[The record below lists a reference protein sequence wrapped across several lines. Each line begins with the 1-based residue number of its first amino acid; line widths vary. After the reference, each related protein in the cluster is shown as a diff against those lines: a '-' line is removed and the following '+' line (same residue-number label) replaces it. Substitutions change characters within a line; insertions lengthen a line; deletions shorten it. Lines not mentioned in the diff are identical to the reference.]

1 MVLIALTADAPVVVL
16 LLVIVV
22 VVALCCAAFSRFYDS
37 LTPRLKR
44 ASLSSEAIET
54 DFADAY
60 VPLPPS
66 PSPCRNENHFSICYF
81 SACVVLVYLD
91 FPSLP
96 PRLGRHFRHHY
107 LHGIECSSTLSNV
120 PGRRS
125 KNIKT
130 QINSRQIRSRHTRT
144 HTHIRTYTHSYI
156 HMQICKVTRATHRN
170 MQTISAA

>member
-1 MVLIALTADAPVVVL
+1 MPLLLLFLLLFSFLLLLLLLLYVVL
-16 LLVIVV
+16 L
-22 VVALCCAAFSRFYDS
+22 SRDFMTLSLHASNAYRYQVKLLKQIS
-37 LTPRLKR
+37 LTLMFP
-44 ASLSSEAIET
+44 
-54 DFADAY
+54 F
-60 VPLPPS
+60 PPP

-81 SACVVLVYLD
+81 SACVILVYLD

-144 HTHIRTYTHSYI
+144 HTHTYTHSYI